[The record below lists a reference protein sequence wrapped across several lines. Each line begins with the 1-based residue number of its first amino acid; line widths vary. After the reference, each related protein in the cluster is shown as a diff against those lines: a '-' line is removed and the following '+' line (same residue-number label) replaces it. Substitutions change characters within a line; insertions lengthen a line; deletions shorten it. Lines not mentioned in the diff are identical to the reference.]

1 MKKFSLKSHS
11 TNSSPFWTFFSAIIA
26 VNLMIFLSGC
36 VSLPKSTEK
45 SQKIS
50 RAIEGK
56 GILSSSELS
65 SYFLS
70 QNPSY
75 NKKSIQNLSALYISE
90 AKTEGINS
98 DVAFAQMCLET
109 GYLRFGNLV
118 VPEMHNYCGLGAID
132 KEHPGE
138 WFKTEQEGVRA
149 HIQHL
154 HAYATTSEKTLKN
167 PLIDKRYKW
176 VNPRGKAPTIFYL
189 AGTWA
194 ADKEYGNKLDK
205 ILDNME
211 NFRK

>member
-50 RAIEGK
+50 RTIEGK
-56 GILSSSELS
+56 GLLSSSELS

-75 NKKSIQNLSALYISE
+75 DKKSIQNLSALYISE

-98 DVAFAQMCLET
+98 DVAFAQMYLET

-138 WFKTEQEGVRA
+138 WFKTEQLRVLPCPSPSLNR
-149 HIQHL
+149 
-154 HAYATTSEKTLKN
+154 TLNTFTCKLKIRN
-167 PLIDKRYKW
+167 PKHNCLW
-176 VNPRGKAPTIFYL
+176 VKDY
-189 AGTWA
+189 
-194 ADKEYGNKLDK
+194 
-205 ILDNME
+205 
-211 NFRK
+211 

>member
-56 GILSSSELS
+56 GLLSSSELS

-75 NKKSIQNLSALYISE
+75 DKKSIQNLSALYI
-90 AKTEGINS
+90 
-98 DVAFAQMCLET
+98 
-109 GYLRFGNLV
+109 
-118 VPEMHNYCGLGAID
+118 
-132 KEHPGE
+132 
-138 WFKTEQEGVRA
+138 
-149 HIQHL
+149 
-154 HAYATTSEKTLKN
+154 
-167 PLIDKRYKW
+167 
-176 VNPRGKAPTIFYL
+176 
-189 AGTWA
+189 
-194 ADKEYGNKLDK
+194 
-205 ILDNME
+205 
-211 NFRK
+211 